1 MAGLCISA
9 LRERGHDVDAMLDA
23 LHIPRAAAVD
33 PNVPLPLDALVAIY
47 DEAER
52 VTSDPIVGIHAGI
65 TQRTGTLN
73 DYLLLNAPS
82 PRAYIECLVRFAPLL
97 TTTLRWSAED
107 DGSAGEY
114 VRVSVEI
121 PGAAS
126 CMGRHANEGVL
137 ARLLLMLRLHSAEH
151 DCVAKAELAHA
162 APKCAERVRES
173 LSVDVDFSRGRNSAW
188 FRKDLLDATSPVA
201 DPALHRVLRGYAE
214 QELAPVDVKRPF
226 SSQVRQ
232 RLSLEIRERLPTLF
246 SVAEG
251 LAMSPRTVQ
260 AKLAEEESSFAA
272 VLDDV
277 REGIARKALA
287 ETELSLW
294 DIAVRLHYSDLS
306 AFVRAFRRWTGTTP
320 ARFRSDAA

>member
-1 MAGLCISA
+1 
-9 LRERGHDVDAMLDA
+9 
-23 LHIPRAAAVD
+23 
-33 PNVPLPLDALVAIY
+33 
-47 DEAER
+47 
-52 VTSDPIVGIHAGI
+52 
-65 TQRTGTLN
+65 
-73 DYLLLNAPS
+73 
-82 PRAYIECLVRFAPLL
+82 VRYAPLL

-107 DGSAGEY
+107 DGEHM
-114 VRVSVEI
+114 RVSVEI
-121 PGAAS
+121 PGEAS

-151 DCVAKAELAHA
+151 ACVAKAELAHA

-173 LSVDVDFSRGRNSAW
+173 LSVDVAFGRGRNSAW
-188 FRKDLLDATSPVA
+188 FRKELLDAASPVA

-277 REGIARKALA
+277 REGIARQALT

-320 ARFRSDAA
+320 AKFRARAA